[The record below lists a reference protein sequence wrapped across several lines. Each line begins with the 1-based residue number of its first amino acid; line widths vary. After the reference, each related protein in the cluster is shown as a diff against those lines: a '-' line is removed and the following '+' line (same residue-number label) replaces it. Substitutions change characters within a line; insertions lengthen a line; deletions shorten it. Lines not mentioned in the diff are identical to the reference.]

1 MQNGL
6 KVLQCITNGT
16 EMTQHDDNVRE
27 RKREEGREEGREREE
42 RERGDVVWGASKRKR
57 EGNSEESNGDNEDRE
72 GRLRLFYF

>member
-27 RKREEGREEGREREE
+27 RKREEGREEGREGGRGE
-42 RERGDVVWGASKRKR
+42 RER
-57 EGNSEESNGDNEDRE
+57 
-72 GRLRLFYF
+72 